1 MTIKVFASGQS
12 NMLGRGV
19 GGPAMDGVSS
29 SVRVWN
35 NVNPLGS
42 NGTAF
47 TTASAAQAGGTF
59 QLTDRNNL
67 AVWFCDKLART
78 QFEAVDLTLV
88 ARASSSIQL
97 WSPTETTSPM
107 LQECIDVWSATNQ
120 RAPADVFLWHQGEN
134 NSVTT
139 PHSSYITA
147 FETLLANLTAG
158 GVIGPST
165 VILTGGI
172 LEGDSSRTRFN
183 RGALLPLASKARH
196 GHASSYSMASSD
208 GAHFD
213 GPSLVALGARR
224 YFAAYLFAS
233 GR

>member
-1 MTIKVFASGQS
+1 MTIRVFASGQS
-12 NMLGRGV
+12 NMLGRGT
-19 GGPAMDGVSS
+19 GGPTLDGVSP
-29 SVRVWN
+29 SVRVWD

-42 NGTAF
+42 NGTSF
-47 TTASAAQAGGTF
+47 TTAAAAQAGGTF

-67 AVWFCDKLART
+67 AVWFCDKLARA
-78 QFEAVDLTLV
+78 QFEDVDLTLV

-97 WSPTETTSPM
+97 WAPTETTSPM
-107 LQECIDVWSATNQ
+107 LQECIDVWAATNQ
-120 RAPADVFLWHQGEN
+120 GVPADVFLWHQGEN

-139 PHSSYITA
+139 PHASYIAA
-147 FETLLANLTAG
+147 FDTLLANLRAG

-165 VILTGGI
+165 IVLTGGI
-172 LEGDSSRTRFN
+172 LEGDSNRTRFN
-183 RGALLPLASKARH
+183 RGALMQMARRERH
-196 GHASSYSMASSD
+196 GHASSYSMTSSD

-224 YFAAYLFAS
+224 YYAAYLFAS

>member
-12 NMLGRGV
+12 NMVGRGV
-19 GGPAMDGVSS
+19 GGQSMAGVSS
-29 SVRVWN
+29 DVRVWN

-42 NGTAF
+42 NGDAF
-47 TTASAAQAGGTF
+47 VPAVQAQSGGTF
-59 QLTDRNNL
+59 ELSDRNNL
-67 AVWFCDKLART
+67 AVWFCDKLARKL
-78 QFEAVDLTLV
+78 FETVDLTVV

-97 WSPTETTSPM
+97 WAPTETTSPM
-107 LQECIDVWSATNQ
+107 LQECIDVWGATNQ

-134 NSVTT
+134 NSLTT
-139 PHSSYITA
+139 PHASYMAA
-147 FETLLANLTAG
+147 FENLLTNLEAG
-158 GVIGPST
+158 GVIGPET
-165 VILTGGI
+165 VVLIGGI
-172 LEGDSSRTRFN
+172 LEGDASRASFN
-183 RGALLPLASKARH
+183 QGALLQLAKKRKRGYAR
-196 GHASSYSMASSD
+196 SYGLTSSD